1 MNFETLTNYDLREI
15 VKKFHE
21 SPTLFGDSVEILISA
36 RTEQKRREN
45 KNYEPRC
52 PVNTQS

>member
-52 PVNTQS
+52 PVNT